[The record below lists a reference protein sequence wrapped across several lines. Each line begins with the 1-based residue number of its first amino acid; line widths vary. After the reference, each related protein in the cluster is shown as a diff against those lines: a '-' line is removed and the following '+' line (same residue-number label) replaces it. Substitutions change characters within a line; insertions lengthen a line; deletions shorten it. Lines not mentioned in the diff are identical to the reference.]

1 MTSGTTTQCCPL
13 LEPDKNMKISERFQL
28 GKSQVE
34 LDFVDIDPDRDTPLY
49 LSPHSLGY
57 RSDAF
62 SAEAHRTIES
72 FFRFFL
78 DLIRAGETDHARSLF
93 EYLHEP
99 NETCLGISSGN
110 PNGRGVGS
118 QQAQQIFDSIIQ
130 SRAIQT
136 GVVEHL
142 EDCRIFIHGIDKDKV
157 SDMTTNII
165 RGCLVRYTQQQC
177 LLHGIPLRPNT
188 ATGPCWNRENVR
200 WEEYH
205 DDMLV
210 IDGAPI
216 LLVPKGVVSFAKT
229 FGMGKYHQRFVL
241 DFLKQEQLRTNGP
254 FVHRRQL
261 RNGGEKVWVSK
272 MELKDNIA
280 PAEKDFVTGFTARHR
295 EVFADFRKWAASSE
309 SSLNDD
315 EIQPGLDL
323 AAALAYL
330 RQQLPTIAVGNDGA
344 TAYHRL
350 VTGILEAI
358 FYPMLI
364 SPSIEREIHDGRKRI
379 DIVFDNAADEG
390 IFSRLHRIHRLPC
403 QYIAVECKNYGRE
416 VGNPE
421 VDQLSGRFSPNRGQ
435 VGMLLCRSVEN
446 MDLLMRR
453 CRDTYT
459 DNRGLIIPLI
469 DEDLDRLLSEKIENE
484 LARPE
489 DRLLGDRI
497 REIIMG

>member
-1 MTSGTTTQCCPL
+1 
-13 LEPDKNMKISERFQL
+13 MKISERFQL

-62 SAEAHRTIES
+62 SIEAHRTIES

-78 DLIRAGETDHARSLF
+78 DLIRAGEMDHARGLF

-110 PNGRGVGS
+110 PNGRGVGR

-130 SRAIQT
+130 SRAVQT

-165 RGCLVRYTQQQC
+165 RGSLVKYTQQQC
-177 LLHGIPLRPNT
+177 FLHGIPLRPNT
-188 ATGPCWNRENVR
+188 ATGPCWIRENSR
-200 WEEYH
+200 WEESH

-210 IDGAPI
+210 IDDAPI
-216 LLVPKGVVSFAKT
+216 LLVPKGVVGFAKA
-229 FGMGKYHQRFVL
+229 FGMSKYHQHFVL
-241 DFLKQEQLRTNGP
+241 DFLKQEQLQTNGP
-254 FVHRRQL
+254 FVRRRQL
-261 RNGGEKVWVSK
+261 RNGGERVWVSK
-272 MELKDNIA
+272 KEIKEGIA
-280 PAEKDFVTGFTARHR
+280 PAEKDFVTTFTVRHR
-295 EVFADFRKWAASSE
+295 EVFTGFREWAARSE
-309 SSLNDD
+309 TSLSDD
-315 EIQPGLDL
+315 QIQPGLDL
-323 AAALAYL
+323 AIALTFL
-330 RQQLPTIAVGNDGA
+330 RQRLPAIPVGNDGA

-379 DIVFDNAADEG
+379 DIVFDNAADGG
-390 IFSRLHRIHRLPC
+390 IFSRLHRIHHMPC
-403 QYIAVECKNYGRE
+403 QYIAAECKNYGRE

-435 VGMLLCRSVEN
+435 VGILLCRSVEN

-453 CRDTYT
+453 CRDTYA
-459 DNRGLIIPLI
+459 DNRGLIIPLT
-469 DEDLDRLLSEKIENE
+469 DDDLLQMLDEKIADET
-484 LARPE
+484 ARPE
-489 DRLLGDRI
+489 DQLLGDRI
-497 REIIMG
+497 RDIILR

>member
-1 MTSGTTTQCCPL
+1 
-13 LEPDKNMKISERFQL
+13 MKISERFQL

-272 MELKDNIA
+272 VELKDNIA

-330 RQQLPTIAVGNDGA
+330 RQRLPTIAVGNDGA

-364 SPSIEREIHDGRKRI
+364 SPSVEREIHDGRKRI

-446 MDLLMRR
+446 MDLLIRR

>member
-1 MTSGTTTQCCPL
+1 
-13 LEPDKNMKISERFQL
+13 MKISERFQL
-28 GKSQVE
+28 GKSQIE

-49 LSPHSLGY
+49 LSPHAFGY

-62 SAEAHRTIES
+62 SVEAHRTVES

-78 DLIRAGETDHARSLF
+78 DLVRAGEMDQARALF

-118 QQAQQIFDSIIQ
+118 HQAQQIFDSIVQ
-130 SRAIQT
+130 SRAVQT

-165 RGCLVRYTQQQC
+165 RRNLVRYTQQQC
-177 LLHGIPLRPNT
+177 FLHGIELRPNT
-188 ATGPCWNRENVR
+188 ATGPCWVRENSR
-200 WEEYH
+200 WEEWH

-210 IDGAPI
+210 IDDAPI
-216 LLVPKGVVSFAKT
+216 LLVPKGVVSYAKT
-229 FGMGKYHQRFVL
+229 FGLSKYHQHFVL
-241 DFLKQEQLRTNGP
+241 NFLKQEQFQTNGP

-261 RNGGEKVWVSK
+261 RNGAEKVWVSK
-272 MELKDNIA
+272 KELKEAVA
-280 PAEKDFVTGFTARHR
+280 PAEKDFVTGFTVRHR
-295 EVFADFRKWAASSE
+295 GVFTGFREWAARTDK
-309 SSLNDD
+309 SLSDD

-323 AAALAYL
+323 PTALAFL
-330 RQQLPTIAVGNDGA
+330 RQQLPAIPVGNDGA

-358 FYPMLI
+358 FYPKLI
-364 SPSIEREIHDGRKRI
+364 SPSIEMEIHDGRKRI
-379 DIVFDNAADEG
+379 DILFDNAADNG
-390 IFSRLHRIHRLPC
+390 IFHRLQQVHRLPC

-435 VGMLLCRSVEN
+435 VGMLLCRSVED
-446 MDLLMRR
+446 MDRLIHR

-459 DNRGLIIPLI
+459 DNRGLIIPLT
-469 DEDLDRLLSEKIENE
+469 DEDLLQLLDEKIADET
-484 LARPE
+484 ARPE
-489 DRLLGDRI
+489 DQLLGNRI
-497 REIIMG
+497 RAVIVG

>member
-1 MTSGTTTQCCPL
+1 
-13 LEPDKNMKISERFQL
+13 MKISERFQL

-62 SAEAHRTIES
+62 SVEAHRTIES

-78 DLIRAGETDHARSLF
+78 DLIRAGEMDHARGLF

-110 PNGRGVGS
+110 PNGRGVGR

-130 SRAIQT
+130 SRAVQT

-165 RGCLVRYTQQQC
+165 RGSLVKYTQQQC
-177 LLHGIPLRPNT
+177 FLHGIPLRPNT
-188 ATGPCWNRENVR
+188 ATGPCWIRENSR
-200 WEEYH
+200 WEESH

-210 IDGAPI
+210 IDDAPI
-216 LLVPKGVVSFAKT
+216 LLVPKGVVGFAKA
-229 FGMGKYHQRFVL
+229 FGMSKYHQHFVL
-241 DFLKQEQLRTNGP
+241 DFIKQEQLQTNGP
-254 FVHRRQL
+254 FVRRRQL
-261 RNGGEKVWVSK
+261 RNGGERVWVSK
-272 MELKDNIA
+272 KEIKEGIA
-280 PAEKDFVTGFTARHR
+280 PAEKDFVTTFTVRHR
-295 EVFADFRKWAASSE
+295 EVFTGFREWAARSE
-309 SSLNDD
+309 TSLSDD
-315 EIQPGLDL
+315 QIQPGLDL
-323 AAALAYL
+323 AMALTFL
-330 RQQLPTIAVGNDGA
+330 RQRLPAIPVGNDGA

-379 DIVFDNAADEG
+379 DIVFDNAADGG
-390 IFSRLHRIHRLPC
+390 IFSRLHGIHHMPC
-403 QYIAVECKNYGRE
+403 QYIAAECKNYGRE

-435 VGMLLCRSVEN
+435 VGILLCRSVEN

-453 CRDTYT
+453 CRDTYA
-459 DNRGLIIPLI
+459 DNRGLIIPLT
-469 DEDLDRLLSEKIENE
+469 DEDLLQMLDEKIADET
-484 LARPE
+484 ARPE
-489 DRLLGDRI
+489 DQLLGDRI
-497 REIIMG
+497 RDIILR

>member
-330 RQQLPTIAVGNDGA
+330 RQRLPTIAVGNDGA

-358 FYPMLI
+358 FYPTLI

-390 IFSRLHRIHRLPC
+390 IFSRLHRIHRIPC
-403 QYIAVECKNYGRE
+403 QYIAIECKNYGRE

-446 MDLLMRR
+446 MDLLIRR

>member
-1 MTSGTTTQCCPL
+1 
-13 LEPDKNMKISERFQL
+13 MKISERFQL

-330 RQQLPTIAVGNDGA
+330 RQRLPTIAVGNDGA

-358 FYPMLI
+358 FYPTLI

-390 IFSRLHRIHRLPC
+390 IFSRLHRIHRIPC
-403 QYIAVECKNYGRE
+403 QYIAIECKNYGRE

-446 MDLLMRR
+446 MDLLIRR